1 MQKINII
8 SFLLF
13 LYRLN
18 LIKLTCIPNENCPKE
33 NGECIKNECICFEEF
48 YSLKNKINP
57 KKENIFCEYRKMS
70 RFGPLIL
77 EFFLPTIGH
86 LYAGKMNLF
95 FAKLFF
101 IFFPLIGYFCGLTDN
116 KPNPDGTPKI
126 ISTCNWILLILLI
139 SSSVILPFFHIIDL
153 ICYSFGIYRDGNGVP
168 FISFI

>member
-1 MQKINII
+1 MKKILPIT
-8 SFLLF
+8 SFIF

-18 LIKLTCIPNENCPKE
+18 MINLLCIKNENCPKE
-33 NGECIKNECICFEEF
+33 NGKCIKNYCVCFEEF
-48 YSLKNKINP
+48 YSLKNKLNP
-57 KKENIFCEYRKMS
+57 EEDKIFCEYRKMS

-77 EFFLPTIGH
+77 EFFLPTLGH

-101 IFFPLIGYFCGLTDN
+101 IIFPLIGYFCGFMDN
-116 KPNPDGTPKI
+116 KPNPDGSAKI

-139 SSSVILPFFHIIDL
+139 GSAIILPFFHIIDL